1 MREYMWQIA
10 VGFPNFL
17 KLRKT
22 HSSQP
27 CSLGILPAVTGIQKL
42 QEKRINNHADSLAEM
57 EPTHSVTGEFHRKD
71 YHALNLGMY
80 Q

>member
-1 MREYMWQIA
+1 MREYMRQIA

-17 KLRKT
+17 KLRKILN
-22 HSSQP
+22 SQP

-57 EPTHSVTGEFHRKD
+57 EPTHSVTGEFYRKD
-71 YHALNLGMY
+71 SYVLNLGMY